1 MARRTLFISYLAT
14 YLLAISAIV
23 RLLVRFQDERFLSIA
38 FLSGGYLA
46 LLITEPFLIRQKRIL
61 TYIYL
66 FVQTAII
73 GTLAFI
79 TPIVD
84 FWAMLF
90 CPIVVQVM
98 NNFPRRAGFIITGIF
113 TIVTGILLLAGL
125 GSGVGLPLIFVYA
138 VIYFLLASFIAIIR
152 EAETARE
159 ELQKQQI
166 ELLETQEALR
176 QSELEKA
183 VTAERSR
190 LARDLHDSVTQS
202 LYSLTL
208 FSEAARHLAKEQ
220 GHKNIE
226 QQIKQIGVISLQ
238 ALKEMRLLVY
248 ELQPPE
254 LERDGL
260 VRALRRRLEAVE
272 GRAGVEARLEVE
284 EYVRLPGSVEQ
295 ELFRIAQEA
304 LNNSLKHAAA
314 TSVVVYLRQDSG
326 CIEMEIVDDGVGF
339 EPKANLDSGGM
350 GLKNIRER
358 TERLG
363 GTGTVHSKLGEGTNI
378 KVVIEDCIDIEKQIS
393 QVEGVPDE

>member
-1 MARRTLFISYLAT
+1 
-14 YLLAISAIV
+14 
-23 RLLVRFQDERFLSIA
+23 
-38 FLSGGYLA
+38 
-46 LLITEPFLIRQKRIL
+46 
-61 TYIYL
+61 
-66 FVQTAII
+66 
-73 GTLAFI
+73 
-79 TPIVD
+79 
-84 FWAMLF
+84 
-90 CPIVVQVM
+90 
-98 NNFPRRAGFIITGIF
+98 
-113 TIVTGILLLAGL
+113 
-125 GSGVGLPLIFVYA
+125 
-138 VIYFLLASFIAIIR
+138 
-152 EAETARE
+152 
-159 ELQKQQI
+159 
-166 ELLETQEALR
+166 
-176 QSELEKA
+176 
-183 VTAERSR
+183 

-220 GHKNIE
+220 GYKNIE

-260 VRALRRRLEAVE
+260 VRALRRRMEAVE
-272 GRAGVEARLEVE
+272 GRAGVEARVEVDE
-284 EYVRLPGSVEQ
+284 FVRLPGSVEQ

-339 EPKANLDSGGM
+339 EPGKLDSGGM

-363 GTGTVHSKLGEGTNI
+363 GMVTVHSKPGEGTNI
-378 KVVIEDCIDIEKQIS
+378 KVVIEDCSDIEKQIA

>member
-1 MARRTLFISYLAT
+1 MARRTLLITYIAT

-23 RLLVRFQDERFLSIA
+23 RLLVRFQDERYLNILFLA
-38 FLSGGYLA
+38 GGYLA
-46 LLITEPFLIRQKRIL
+46 LLIAEPFLIRQKRIF

-73 GTLAFI
+73 CTLAFI
-79 TPIVD
+79 TPTVD

-98 NNFPRRAGFIITGIF
+98 NNFSRRTGFFITGIF
-113 TIVTGILLLAGL
+113 TIVTAIFLLVGL

-159 ELQKQQI
+159 ELQNQQI

-220 GHKNIE
+220 GYKNIE
-226 QQIKQIGVISLQ
+226 QQIKQIGVIGLQ

-260 VRALRRRLEAVE
+260 IRALRRRLEAVE
-272 GRAGVEARLEVE
+272 GRAGVEARVEVDE
-284 EYVRLPGSVEQ
+284 FVRLPGSVEQ

-314 TSVVVYLRQDSG
+314 TSIVVYFRQDSG

-339 EPKANLDSGGM
+339 EPGKLDSGGM

-358 TERLG
+358 TKRLG
-363 GTGTVHSKLGEGTNI
+363 GTVTVHSKPGEGTNI
-378 KVVIEDCIDIEKQIS
+378 KVMIEDCIEIEKQIA
-393 QVEGVPDE
+393 QVEGVPDD

>member
-1 MARRTLFISYLAT
+1 MARRTLLITYIAT
-14 YLLAISAIV
+14 YMLAISAII
-23 RLLVRFQDERFLSIA
+23 RTLVAFREESIFSIA
-38 FLSGGYLA
+38 LVVSGYLV
-46 LLITEPFLIRQKRIL
+46 LLFSEPFLIRQSRRL
-61 TYIYL
+61 TYLYL

-73 GTLAFI
+73 CTLAVI
-79 TPIVD
+79 IPNVD

-90 CPIVVQVM
+90 CPLVVQVM
-98 NNFPRRAGFIITGIF
+98 HNFPRRTGFIITGIF
-113 TIVTGILLLAGL
+113 ALITSVLLFTGL
-125 GSGVGLPLIFVYA
+125 GPEVGLPLVFVYG

-220 GHKNIE
+220 GYKNIE
-226 QQIKQIGVISLQ
+226 QQIKQIGVIGLQ

-254 LERDGL
+254 LERGGL

-272 GRAGVEARLEVE
+272 GRAGVEARVEVE
-284 EYVRLPGSVEQ
+284 EFVRLPGSVEQ

-314 TSVVVYLRQDSG
+314 ASVVVYLCQDSG

-339 EPKANLDSGGM
+339 KPGQLDSGGM

-363 GTGTVHSKLGEGTNI
+363 GTMIVHSKLGEGTNI

>member
-1 MARRTLFISYLAT
+1 MARRTLLITYIAT
-14 YLLAISAIV
+14 YLVAIGTIIRYLTSFSDDRFWSIAL
-23 RLLVRFQDERFLSIA
+23 LLV
-38 FLSGGYLA
+38 GYLV
-46 LLITEPFLIRQKRIL
+46 LLFVEPVLIRRIRSL

-66 FVQTAII
+66 FIQTAII
-73 GTLAFI
+73 CALAI
-79 TPIVD
+79 NTPEVD
-84 FWAMLF
+84 YWAALF
-90 CPIVVQVM
+90 LPLVLQAM
-98 NNFPRRAGFIITGIF
+98 RSFPRRTGFLITGIF
-113 TIVTGILLLAGL
+113 TVITAIFMLIGIGPA
-125 GSGVGLPLIFVYA
+125 VGLPLILING
-138 VIYFLLASFIAIIR
+138 VIYFFLASFIAILR
-152 EAETARE
+152 EAETSNE
-159 ELQKQQI
+159 ELQEAHQQLQAYTERAEEI
-166 ELLETQEALR
+166 AVLQER
-176 QSELEKA
+176 N
-183 VTAERSR
+183 R

-220 GHKNIE
+220 GYKNIE
-226 QQIKQIGVISLQ
+226 QQIKQIGVIGLQ

-272 GRAGVEARLEVE
+272 GRAGVEARVEVDE
-284 EYVRLPGSVEQ
+284 FVRLPGSVEQ

-339 EPKANLDSGGM
+339 EPGKLDSGGM

-363 GTGTVHSKLGEGTNI
+363 GTVTVHSKPGEGTNI